1 MMKKKIGLTMEESV
15 HKQMKKIALE
25 HDVSVYAIYEQLAI
39 EFIESDN
46 KEKTLNEIRKKIK
59 QK

>member
-1 MMKKKIGLTMEESV
+1 MKKKIGLTMEESV

>member
-46 KEKTLNEIRKKIK
+46 KEKTLNEIRKKD
-59 QK
+59 